1 MDDILDLITGNT
13 NSDGKQVVLKRIEE
27 EPETKNF
34 FRKAKIAWAFMSST
48 RKAPDELVD
57 KSFRELQNRISLKPK
72 SLTIYSL
79 LKYAAILI
87 LVVGISS
94 AMFYLGKESNPV
106 PVDVMKYTSVVADY
120 GQISKVILPDSS
132 VVWLN
137 SGTTLTYNSNFSF
150 SNRDL
155 TLNGQAFLE
164 VRKNKE
170 IPLIVSSG
178 DLKVKVHGTR
188 FDVSAYPEEKKIDVV
203 LESGSVELLHA
214 KNTDFSYTLKPGEMA
229 EYNLESK
236 SLAINETG
244 LKNYTRWKDGVLI
257 FKDASM
263 AEVIK
268 KLERKFNVEIVTDN
282 PGVYKSVFNA
292 NFKNESLTEILDYI
306 HFSCPISYRILQED
320 QSKIILY

>member
-178 DLKVKVHGTR
+178 VLKVKVHGTR